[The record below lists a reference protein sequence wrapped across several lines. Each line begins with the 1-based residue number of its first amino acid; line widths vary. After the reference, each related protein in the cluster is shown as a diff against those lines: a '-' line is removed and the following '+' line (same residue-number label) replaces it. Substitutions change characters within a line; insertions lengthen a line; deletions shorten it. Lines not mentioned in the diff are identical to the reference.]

1 MTAQYGI
8 DASAQDKSVR
18 PQDDFYRF
26 INGGW
31 LNTTEIPAD
40 KPLYGAFIELRDKS
54 EREVHD
60 IITEAA
66 SDANATGI
74 AKKLGD
80 LYASFMDEV
89 RADELGVAPIA
100 AELKLIET
108 IRGIDDVTKLL
119 GEFERS
125 GISGLFGTY
134 IENDMK
140 NPERY
145 IPMLFQGGLGLPDE
159 AYYREPQHAETLAA
173 YQPHVAQ
180 MLHLAGWSNEAADAA
195 AARVVAFET
204 ELAKHHMD
212 VVESR
217 NWDTNYQLYTFAQL
231 QELTPTFDWNLYLA
245 GAGIDASALAEVVV
259 FMPDFHKSWNT
270 LYTNDNLE
278 SLKAWLAW
286 QVVSSM
292 APYLS
297 SDLVA
302 QNFEFFGRRLSGTQE
317 NRPRWKRAVSLIEG
331 SLGEALGE
339 VYVQRHFPE
348 SSKRDMEQLVDNL
361 LKAYEISIKELDWMS
376 EATRAKALE
385 KLSKFTPKIGY
396 PSKFKDYSS
405 LNISADDLVGNV
417 RHVSAWVL
425 EDTMA
430 KLGKPIDR
438 DEWHMTPQT
447 VNAYYNPTMN
457 EIVFPAA
464 ILQWPFYSPDS
475 DKATNYG
482 GIGAVIGHE
491 IGHGFD
497 DKGSTFNGDGALE
510 QWWTE
515 EDLAKFKERTKALID
530 QYEVLVPKQLGD
542 NSEHHV
548 NGAFTIGENIGDLG
562 GAGIAYKAYK
572 IALDGKED
580 EVIDGM
586 TGDQRFFASYGQ
598 IWRSKGRDEIVI
610 QRLATD
616 PHSPGE
622 FRANQILKN
631 IDAFYEA
638 FDVKP
643 GDGMWLDP
651 ADRVQIW

>member
-1 MTAQYGI
+1 MTAQFGI

-26 INGGW
+26 INGTW
-31 LNTTEIPAD
+31 LNETEIPAD
-40 KPLYGAFIELRDKS
+40 KPLYGAFIQLRDKS
-54 EREVHD
+54 EQEVHD

-66 SDANATGI
+66 ADPNATGI
-74 AKKLGD
+74 SKKLGD
-80 LYASFMDEV
+80 LYASFMAED
-89 RADELGVAPIA
+89 RANELGVAPIA

-125 GISGLFGTY
+125 GISGLFGTF

-145 IPMLFQGGLGLPDE
+145 IAMLFQGGLGLPDE
-159 AYYREPQHAETLAA
+159 AYYREPQHAETLDA
-173 YQPHVAQ
+173 YQPHIAQ

-204 ELAKHHMD
+204 ELAKHHLD
-212 VVESR
+212 VVEAR
-217 NWDTNYQLYTFAQL
+217 NWDTNYHLMNFAEL
-231 QELTPTFDWNLYLA
+231 QELTPTFDWNLYLS
-245 GAGIDASALAEVVV
+245 GAGLQRSMLDEVVV
-259 FMPDFHKSWNT
+259 FVPGFHKAWQQ

-278 SLKAWLAW
+278 SIKDWLSW
-286 QVVSSM
+286 QVIASM

-297 SDLVA
+297 ADLVA
-302 QNFEFFGRRLSGTQE
+302 QNFEFNGRRLSGTQE

-331 SLGEALGE
+331 SLGEAIGE
-339 VYVQRHFPE
+339 VYVARHFPE
-348 SSKRDMEQLVDNL
+348 SSKLDMERLVENL
-361 LKAYEISIKELDWMS
+361 LKAYEISIKDLDWMS

-396 PSKFKDYSS
+396 PKRFKNYDS
-405 LNISADDLVGNV
+405 LEISADDLVGNV
-417 RHVSAWVL
+417 RRVSAWVL
-425 EDTMA
+425 EDTVA

-464 ILQWPFYSPDS
+464 ILQWPFYSPNS

-497 DKGSTFNGDGALE
+497 DKGATFNGDGALE

-530 QYEVLVPKQLGD
+530 QYDVLVPKQLGEE
-542 NSEHHV
+542 SEHHV

-572 IALDGKED
+572 IALNGAED
-580 EVIDGM
+580 EVIEGM
-586 TGDQRFFASYGQ
+586 TGDQRFFASYAQ
-598 IWRSKGRDEIVI
+598 VWRSKGRDEIVI

-616 PHSPGE
+616 PHSPSE

-638 FDVKP
+638 FGVKQ

-651 ADRVQIW
+651 AERVRIW

>member
-1 MTAQYGI
+1 MTAQFGI
-8 DASAQDKSVR
+8 DASAHDPSVR
-18 PQDDFYRF
+18 PQDDFYKY

-31 LNTTEIPAD
+31 LSTAEIPAD
-40 KPLYGAFIELRDKS
+40 KSLFGAFIALRDKS
-54 EREVHD
+54 EQEVHD

-66 SDANATGI
+66 ADATATGT

-80 LYASFMDEV
+80 LYASFMDEA
-89 RADELGVAPIA
+89 RAEELGVAPIA
-100 AELKLIET
+100 AELRLIET
-108 IRGIDDVTKLL
+108 IRNIDDATKLL
-119 GEFERS
+119 GEFEKS
-125 GISGLFGTY
+125 GIGGLFASF

-145 IPMLFQGGLGLPDE
+145 IAMLFQGGLGLPDE

-173 YQPHVAQ
+173 YTPHIAQ
-180 MLHLAGWSNEAADAA
+180 MLHLAGWDNAAADSAA
-195 AARVVAFET
+195 QKVVAFET

-212 VVESR
+212 VVEAR
-217 NWDTNYQLYTFAQL
+217 NWDTNYNLMTLGQL
-231 QELTPTFDWNLYLA
+231 QEITPTFDWSLYLA
-245 GAGIDASALAEVVV
+245 GAGLPASVLEEVVV
-259 FMPDFHKSWNT
+259 FMPEFHKAWAS
-270 LYTNDNLE
+270 LYNDQNLD
-278 SLKAWLAW
+278 SIKAWLAW

-297 SDLVA
+297 ADIVA
-302 QNFEFFGRRLSGTQE
+302 QNFEFNGRRLSGME
-317 NRPRWKRAVSLIEG
+317 VNRPRWKRAVSLIEG
-331 SLGEALGE
+331 SLGEAIGE

-348 SSKRDMEQLVDNL
+348 TSKRDMELLVENL
-361 LKAYEISIKELDWMS
+361 LRAYESSIKDLDWMS
-376 EATRAKALE
+376 EATKVRALE
-385 KLSKFTPKIGY
+385 KLAKFTPKIGY
-396 PSKFKDYSS
+396 PTKFKDYSS
-405 LNISADDLVGNV
+405 LHIVANDLVGNV
-417 RHVSAWVL
+417 RRVSAWVL
-425 EDTMA
+425 ADQFS

-438 DEWHMTPQT
+438 EEWHMTPQT

-464 ILQWPFYSPDS
+464 ILQWPFYSPESDS
-475 DKATNYG
+475 ATNYG

-515 EDLAKFKERTKALID
+515 ADLAKFQERTKALID
-530 QYEVLVPKQLGD
+530 QYEVLIPEQLGSD
-542 NSEHHV
+542 SEHHV

-562 GAGIAYKAYK
+562 GASIAYKAYK
-572 IALDGKED
+572 LSLAGAED
-580 EVIDGM
+580 EVIGGL
-586 TGDQRFFASYGQ
+586 TGDQRFFASYAQ
-598 IWRSKGRDEIVI
+598 IWRTKIRDEALI

-631 IDAFYEA
+631 IDAFYDA
-638 FDVKP
+638 FGVKP

-651 ADRVQIW
+651 EDRVRIW

>member
-31 LNTTEIPAD
+31 LDNTEIPAD
-40 KPLYGAFIELRDKS
+40 KPLFGSFIVLRDKS
-54 EREVHD
+54 EQEVHS
-60 IITEAA
+60 IITDAA
-66 SDANATGI
+66 SDASATGI

-80 LYASFMDEV
+80 LYASFMDEA
-89 RADELGVAPIA
+89 RADALGVAPIA

-108 IRGIDDVTKLL
+108 IRHIDDVTKLL

-159 AYYREPQHAETLAA
+159 AYYREPQHAEVLEA

-195 AARVVAFET
+195 AARIVAFET

-217 NWDTNYQLYTFAQL
+217 NWDTNYQLYSFAEL
-231 QELTPTFDWNLYLA
+231 QELTPTFDWSLYLA
-245 GAGIDASALAEVVV
+245 GAGLSASVLQEVVV
-259 FMPDFHKSWNT
+259 FMPEFHKSWNT
-270 LYTNDNLE
+270 LYTNDNLDT
-278 SLKAWLAW
+278 LKAWLAW
-286 QVVSSM
+286 QVVSSL

-297 SDLVA
+297 SDIVA

-348 SSKRDMEQLVDNL
+348 SSKRDMEHLVENL
-361 LKAYEISIKELDWMS
+361 LKAYEISIKDLDWMS
-376 EATRAKALE
+376 EATRSKALE

-396 PSKFKDYSS
+396 PKKFKDYSS
-405 LNISADDLVGNV
+405 LHISADDLVGNV

-425 EDTMA
+425 ADTMA

-572 IALDGKED
+572 IALGGKED

-586 TGDQRFFASYGQ
+586 TGDQRFFASYAQ

-638 FDVKP
+638 FDVQP

-651 ADRVQIW
+651 ADRVRIW

>member
-1 MTAQYGI
+1 MTAQFGI
-8 DASAQDKSVR
+8 DASAHDPSVR
-18 PQDDFYRF
+18 PQDDFYKY

-31 LNTTEIPAD
+31 LSTAEIPAD
-40 KPLYGAFIELRDKS
+40 KSLFGAFIALRDKS
-54 EREVHD
+54 EQEVHD

-66 SDANATGI
+66 SDAAATGT

-80 LYASFMDEV
+80 LYASFMDEA
-89 RADELGVAPIA
+89 RAEELGVAPIA
-100 AELKLIET
+100 AELRLIET
-108 IRGIDDVTKLL
+108 IRNIDDATKLL
-119 GEFERS
+119 GEFEKS
-125 GISGLFGTY
+125 GIGGLFASF

-145 IPMLFQGGLGLPDE
+145 IAMLFQGGIGLPDE

-173 YQPHVAQ
+173 YTPHIAQ
-180 MLHLAGWSNEAADAA
+180 MLHLAGWDNAAADAA
-195 AARVVAFET
+195 AQKVVAFET

-212 VVESR
+212 VVEAR
-217 NWDTNYQLYTFAQL
+217 NWDTNYNLMTLSQL
-231 QELTPTFDWNLYLA
+231 QEITPTFDWSLYLS
-245 GAGIDASALAEVVV
+245 GAGLPASVLEEVVV
-259 FMPDFHKSWNT
+259 FMPEFHKAWAS
-270 LYTNDNLE
+270 LYNDQNLE
-278 SLKAWLAW
+278 SIKAWLAW

-297 SDLVA
+297 ADIVA
-302 QNFEFFGRRLSGTQE
+302 QNFEFNGRRLSGME
-317 NRPRWKRAVSLIEG
+317 VNRPRWKRAVSLIEG
-331 SLGEALGE
+331 SLGEAIGE

-348 SSKRDMEQLVDNL
+348 SSKRDMELLVENL
-361 LKAYEISIKELDWMS
+361 LRAYEISINDLDWMS
-376 EATRAKALE
+376 EATKVRALE
-385 KLSKFTPKIGY
+385 KLAKFTPKIGY
-396 PSKFKDYSS
+396 PTKFKDYSS
-405 LNISADDLVGNV
+405 LHIVANDLVGNV
-417 RHVSAWVL
+417 RRVSAWVL
-425 EDTMA
+425 ADQFS

-438 DEWHMTPQT
+438 EEWHMTPQT

-464 ILQWPFYSPDS
+464 ILQWPFYSPHS
-475 DKATNYG
+475 DRATNYG

-515 EDLAKFKERTKALID
+515 ADLAKFQERTKALID
-530 QYEVLVPKQLGD
+530 QYEVLIPEQLGAD
-542 NSEHHV
+542 SEHHV

-562 GAGIAYKAYK
+562 GASIAYKAYK
-572 IALDGKED
+572 LSLAGAED
-580 EVIDGM
+580 EVIDGL
-586 TGDQRFFASYGQ
+586 TGDQRFFASYAQ
-598 IWRSKGRDEIVI
+598 IWRTKIRDEALI

-631 IDAFYEA
+631 IDAFYGA

-651 ADRVQIW
+651 EDRVRIW

>member
-245 GAGIDASALAEVVV
+245 GAGIDASALEEVVV
-259 FMPDFHKSWNT
+259 FMPDFHRSWNT
-270 LYTNDNLE
+270 LYTNDNLD
-278 SLKAWLAW
+278 SLKSWLAW

-348 SSKRDMEQLVDNL
+348 SSKRDMEQLVENL

>member
-26 INGGW
+26 VNGGW

-40 KPLYGAFIELRDKS
+40 KPLYGAFIQLRDKS

-66 SDANATGI
+66 ASTGATGT

-80 LYASFMDEV
+80 LYASFMDEA
-89 RADELGVAPIA
+89 RADALGVAPIA

-173 YQPHVAQ
+173 YQPHIAQ

-217 NWDTNYQLYTFAQL
+217 NWDTNYQLYTFAEL
-231 QELTPTFDWNLYLA
+231 QALTPTFDWSLYLA
-245 GAGIDASALAEVVV
+245 GAGLGASVLDEVVV
-259 FMPDFHKSWNT
+259 FMPEFHQAWTT
-270 LYTNDNLE
+270 LYTNANLE

-286 QVVSSM
+286 QVVSSL

-297 SDLVA
+297 SDIVA
-302 QNFEFFGRRLSGTQE
+302 QNFEFVGRRLSGME
-317 NRPRWKRAVSLIEG
+317 INRPRWKRAVSLIEG
-331 SLGEALGE
+331 SLGEAIGE

-348 SSKRDMEQLVDNL
+348 SSKQDMEKLVENL
-361 LKAYEISIKELDWMS
+361 LKAYEISIKDLDWMS
-376 EATRAKALE
+376 AETKVRALE
-385 KLSKFTPKIGY
+385 KLAKFTPKIGY

-405 LNISADDLVGNV
+405 LSIAADDLVGNV

-438 DEWHMTPQT
+438 EEWHMTPQT

-464 ILQWPFYSPDS
+464 ILQWPFYSPLS

-497 DKGSTFNGDGALE
+497 DKGATFNGDGALE
-510 QWWTE
+510 QWWTD
-515 EDLAKFKERTKALID
+515 EDLAKFQERTKALID
-530 QYEVLVPKQLGD
+530 QYEVLIPAQLGAD
-542 NSEHHV
+542 SEHHV

-572 IALDGKED
+572 IALNGAED
-580 EVIDGM
+580 EVIDGL

-598 IWRSKGRDEIVI
+598 IWRTKIRDEACI

-643 GDGMWLDP
+643 GDGMWLEP
-651 ADRVQIW
+651 ADRVRIW

>member
-1 MTAQYGI
+1 MTAQFGI
-8 DASAQDKSVR
+8 DASAHDPSVR
-18 PQDDFYRF
+18 PQDDFYKY

-31 LNTTEIPAD
+31 LSTAEIPAD
-40 KPLYGAFIELRDKS
+40 KSLFGAFIALRDKS
-54 EREVHD
+54 EQEVHD

-66 SDANATGI
+66 SDAAATGT

-80 LYASFMDEV
+80 LYASFMDEA
-89 RADELGVAPIA
+89 RAEELGVAPIA
-100 AELKLIET
+100 AELRLIET
-108 IRGIDDVTKLL
+108 IRNIDDATKLL
-119 GEFERS
+119 GEFEKS
-125 GISGLFGTY
+125 GIGGLFASF

-145 IPMLFQGGLGLPDE
+145 IAMLFQGGIGLPDE

-173 YQPHVAQ
+173 YTPHIAQ
-180 MLHLAGWSNEAADAA
+180 MLHLAGWDNAAADAA
-195 AARVVAFET
+195 AQKVVAFET

-212 VVESR
+212 VVEAR
-217 NWDTNYQLYTFAQL
+217 NWDTNYNLMTLSQL
-231 QELTPTFDWNLYLA
+231 QEITPTFDWSLYLS
-245 GAGIDASALAEVVV
+245 GAGLPASVLEEVVV
-259 FMPDFHKSWNT
+259 FMPEFHKAWAS
-270 LYTNDNLE
+270 LYNDQNLE
-278 SLKAWLAW
+278 SIKAWLAW

-297 SDLVA
+297 ADIVA
-302 QNFEFFGRRLSGTQE
+302 QNFEFNGRRLSGME
-317 NRPRWKRAVSLIEG
+317 VNRPRWKRAVSLIEG
-331 SLGEALGE
+331 SLGEAIGE

-348 SSKRDMEQLVDNL
+348 SSKRDMELLVENL
-361 LKAYEISIKELDWMS
+361 LRAYEISINDLDWMS
-376 EATRAKALE
+376 EATKVRALE
-385 KLSKFTPKIGY
+385 KLAKFTPKIGY
-396 PSKFKDYSS
+396 PTKFKDYSS
-405 LNISADDLVGNV
+405 LHIVANDLVGNV
-417 RHVSAWVL
+417 RRVSAWVL
-425 EDTMA
+425 ADQFS

-438 DEWHMTPQT
+438 EEWHMTPQT

-464 ILQWPFYSPDS
+464 ILQWPFYSPHS
-475 DKATNYG
+475 DRATNYG

-515 EDLAKFKERTKALID
+515 ADLAKFQERTKALID
-530 QYEVLVPKQLGD
+530 QYEVLIPEQLGAD
-542 NSEHHV
+542 SEHHV

-562 GAGIAYKAYK
+562 GASIAYKAYK
-572 IALDGKED
+572 LSLAGAED
-580 EVIDGM
+580 EVIDGL
-586 TGDQRFFASYGQ
+586 TGDQRFFASYAQ
-598 IWRSKGRDEIVI
+598 IWRTKIRDEALI

-631 IDAFYEA
+631 IDPFYDA

-651 ADRVQIW
+651 EDRVRIW

>member
-1 MTAQYGI
+1 MTAQFGI

-31 LNTTEIPAD
+31 LNSTEIPAD

-66 SDANATGI
+66 SDANASGI

-80 LYASFMDEV
+80 LYASFMDEA

-125 GISGLFGTY
+125 GVSGLFGTY

-173 YQPHVAQ
+173 YQPHIAQ
-180 MLHLAGWSNEAADAA
+180 MLHLAGWSNEDADAA

-217 NWDTNYQLYTFAQL
+217 NWDTNYQLYSYAQL
-231 QELTPTFDWNLYLA
+231 QELTPTFDWSLYLA
-245 GAGIDASALAEVVV
+245 GAGIEASALDEVVV
-259 FMPDFHKSWNT
+259 FMPEFHKSWNE

-278 SLKAWLAW
+278 ALKSWLAW

-297 SDLVA
+297 SDIVA

-348 SSKRDMEQLVDNL
+348 SSKRDMEHLVENL
-361 LKAYEISIKELDWMS
+361 LKAYEISIKDLDWMS

-396 PSKFKDYSS
+396 PSKFKDYTS
-405 LNISADDLVGNV
+405 LHISADDLVGNV

-425 EDTMA
+425 EDTMS

-530 QYEVLVPKQLGD
+530 QYDVLVPKQLGD
-542 NSEHHV
+542 STEHHV

-572 IALDGKED
+572 IALNGAED
-580 EVIDGM
+580 EIIDGL
-586 TGDQRFFASYGQ
+586 TGDQRFFASYAQ

-638 FDVKP
+638 FEVKP

-651 ADRVQIW
+651 ADRVKIW

>member
-245 GAGIDASALAEVVV
+245 GAGIDASALEEVVV
-259 FMPDFHKSWNT
+259 FMPDFHKSWHA
-270 LYTNDNLE
+270 LYTNDNLD
-278 SLKAWLAW
+278 SLKSWLAW

-425 EDTMA
+425 EDSMA

>member
-8 DASAQDKSVR
+8 DASAKDPSVR
-18 PQDDFYRF
+18 PQDDFYRH
-26 INGGW
+26 ISGTW
-31 LNTTEIPAD
+31 LKNAEIPAD
-40 KPLYGAFIELRDKS
+40 KPLYGSFIILRDKS
-54 EREVHD
+54 EQEVHD

-66 SDANATGI
+66 ADKSAAGI

-80 LYASFMDEV
+80 LYASFMNEE
-89 RADELGVAPIA
+89 RADELGVSPIA

-108 IRGIDDVTKLL
+108 IRGIDDATKLL
-119 GEFERS
+119 GEFERA
-125 GISGLFGTY
+125 GISGLFGSF

-140 NPERY
+140 DPERY
-145 IPMLFQGGLGLPDE
+145 IAMLFQGGLGLPDE
-159 AYYREPQHAETLAA
+159 AYYREAQHAEILEA
-173 YQPHVAQ
+173 YGPHMTQ
-180 MLHLAGWSNEAADAA
+180 MFHLAGWSNADAEMASSRVLAFEAA
-195 AARVVAFET
+195 
-204 ELAKHHMD
+204 LAKHHMD
-212 VVESR
+212 VVEAR
-217 NWDTNYQLYTFAQL
+217 NWDTNYNLMTLSEL
-231 QELTPTFDWNLYLA
+231 QALTPTFDWSLYLA
-245 GAGIDASALAEVVV
+245 GAQLDPSVLAEVVV
-259 FMPDFHKSWNT
+259 FMPEFHKAWTS
-270 LYTNDNLE
+270 LYNNDNLE
-278 SLKAWLAW
+278 AIKAWLAW
-286 QVVSSM
+286 QVISSY

-297 SDLVA
+297 SPIVA
-302 QNFEFFGRRLSGTQE
+302 QNFDFNGRRLSGTQE

-331 SLGEALGE
+331 SLGEAIGE
-339 VYVQRHFPE
+339 VYVSRHFPE
-348 SSKRDMEQLVDNL
+348 SSKRDMEHLVDNL
-361 LKAYEISIKELDWMS
+361 LKAYEISIKDLTWMT
-376 EATRAKALE
+376 EATKAKALE

-396 PSKFKDYSS
+396 PNKFKNYDS
-405 LNISADDLVGNV
+405 LEISADDLVGNV
-417 RHVSAWVL
+417 RRVSSWVVS
-425 EDTMA
+425 DQFS

-497 DKGSTFNGDGALE
+497 DKGATFNGDGALD

-515 EDLAKFKERTKALID
+515 EDLAKFKELTKALID
-530 QYEVLVPKQLGD
+530 QYEVLIPAQLGAD
-542 NSEHHV
+542 SEHHV

-572 IALDGKED
+572 IALAGAED
-580 EVIDGM
+580 EVIDGL
-586 TGDQRFFASYGQ
+586 TGDQRFFASYAQ
-598 IWRSKGRDEIVI
+598 IWRSKGRDEITI

-616 PHSPGE
+616 PHSPAE

-631 IDAFYEA
+631 VDAFYEA
-638 FDVKP
+638 FNVQP

-651 ADRVQIW
+651 ADRVTIW

>member
-1 MTAQYGI
+1 MTAQFGI
-8 DASAQDKSVR
+8 DASAHDPSVR
-18 PQDDFYRF
+18 PQDDFYKY

-31 LNTTEIPAD
+31 LSTAEIPAD
-40 KPLYGAFIELRDKS
+40 KSLFGAFIALRDKS
-54 EREVHD
+54 EQEVHD

-66 SDANATGI
+66 SDAAATGT

-80 LYASFMDEV
+80 LYASFMDEA
-89 RADELGVAPIA
+89 RAEELGVAPIA
-100 AELKLIET
+100 AELRLIET
-108 IRGIDDVTKLL
+108 IRNIDDATKLL
-119 GEFERS
+119 GEFEKS
-125 GISGLFGTY
+125 GIGGLFASF

-145 IPMLFQGGLGLPDE
+145 IAMLFQGGIGLPDE

-173 YQPHVAQ
+173 YTPHIAQ
-180 MLHLAGWSNEAADAA
+180 MLHLAGWDNAAADAA
-195 AARVVAFET
+195 AQKVVAFET

-212 VVESR
+212 VVEAR
-217 NWDTNYQLYTFAQL
+217 NWDTNYNLMTLSQL
-231 QELTPTFDWNLYLA
+231 QEITPTFDWSLYLS
-245 GAGIDASALAEVVV
+245 GAGLPASVLEEVVV
-259 FMPDFHKSWNT
+259 FMPEFHKAWAS
-270 LYTNDNLE
+270 LYNDQNLE
-278 SLKAWLAW
+278 SIKAWLAW

-297 SDLVA
+297 ADIVA
-302 QNFEFFGRRLSGTQE
+302 QNFEFNGRRLSGME
-317 NRPRWKRAVSLIEG
+317 VNRPRWKRAVSLIEG
-331 SLGEALGE
+331 SLGEAIGE

-348 SSKRDMEQLVDNL
+348 SSKRDMELLVENL
-361 LKAYEISIKELDWMS
+361 LRAYEISINDLDWMS
-376 EATRAKALE
+376 EATKVRALE
-385 KLSKFTPKIGY
+385 KLAKFTPKIGY
-396 PSKFKDYSS
+396 PTKFKDYSS
-405 LNISADDLVGNV
+405 LHIVANDLVGNV
-417 RHVSAWVL
+417 RRVSAWVL
-425 EDTMA
+425 ADQFS

-438 DEWHMTPQT
+438 EEWHMTPQT

-464 ILQWPFYSPDS
+464 ILQWPFYSPQS
-475 DKATNYG
+475 DRATNYG

-515 EDLAKFKERTKALID
+515 ADLAKFQERTKALID
-530 QYEVLVPKQLGD
+530 QYEVLIPEQLGAD
-542 NSEHHV
+542 SEHHV

-562 GAGIAYKAYK
+562 GASIAYKAYK
-572 IALDGKED
+572 LSLAGAED
-580 EVIDGM
+580 EVIDGL
-586 TGDQRFFASYGQ
+586 TGDQRFFASYAQ
-598 IWRSKGRDEIVI
+598 IWRTKIRDEALI

-631 IDAFYEA
+631 IDAFYGA

-651 ADRVQIW
+651 EDRVRIW